1 MGLFT
6 RASVSVLV
14 TMSWCHVVV
23 VVTCCF
29 VLEVTSHGR
38 LAHPPARAT
47 AWRYGFNTP
56 ANYNDN
62 ELFCGGFTHQWQK
75 NGGKCG
81 ICGDPYDGVRENEAG
96 GRYATGTIVADYTE
110 GQVIDVTV
118 DITAN
123 HLGYVEFRLCPHNN
137 IHTPATQDC
146 FDRHIVA
153 LADGT
158 GTRLPILAGMFLTKL
173 KLKLPSGVTCSQ
185 CILQWKYNTGNRWGT
200 DSVTGQS
207 GLGYGPQEQFYGC
220 ADISIRGQG
229 WTTSKKPLTTTARPA
244 TTTARATTTTAAPT
258 AKSTPT
264 ASPTSRPTSCW
275 AVNEFE
281 GVVAM
286 DKWCQD
292 NCLSGYCP
300 ASMCECA
307 SDKMPSTA
315 SPVKTTAKAPASTSR
330 PSMCW
335 AINEWEGQ
343 ASVDAWCLHSCLT
356 GICPENMC
364 ECI

>member
-1 MGLFT
+1 MGT

-23 VVTCCF
+23 VVTCCL

-81 ICGDPYDGVRENEAG
+81 ICG
-96 GRYATGTIVADYTE
+96 
-110 GQVIDVTV
+110 
-118 DITAN
+118 
-123 HLGYVEFRLCPHNN
+123 
-137 IHTPATQDC
+137 
-146 FDRHIVA
+146 
-153 LADGT
+153 
-158 GTRLPILAGMFLTKL
+158 
-173 KLKLPSGVTCSQ
+173 
-185 CILQWKYNTGNRWGT
+185 
-200 DSVTGQS
+200 
-207 GLGYGPQEQFYGC
+207 C

-264 ASPTSRPTSCW
+264 VSPTSRPTSCW